1 MACLWKKS
9 FTIQVTDVDE
19 TPIDANPN
27 SVRFTD
33 NFEDGNLAGWTAA
46 SGTWSVTTDGST
58 KALIQTTGNTTG
70 LITAGS
76 VWQDIA
82 FEAKVKVPIANANA
96 GILFRVQDANNY
108 YMYRINVNDKK
119 LELFKAV
126 NGTLTPVSSML
137 FLPMRLRA
145 SGIP

>member
-1 MACLWKKS
+1 M
-9 FTIQVTDVDE
+9 
-19 TPIDANPN
+19 
-27 SVRFTD
+27 
-33 NFEDGNLAGWTAA
+33 
-46 SGTWSVTTDGST
+46 
-58 KALIQTTGNTTG
+58 
-70 LITAGS
+70 
-76 VWQDIA
+76 
-82 FEAKVKVPIANANA
+82 EAKVKVPIANANA

-126 NGTLTPVSSML
+126 NGTLTPCPVH

>member
-1 MACLWKKS
+1 M
-9 FTIQVTDVDE
+9 DE

-82 FEAKVKVPIANANA
+82 F
-96 GILFRVQDANNY
+96 
-108 YMYRINVNDKK
+108 
-119 LELFKAV
+119 
-126 NGTLTPVSSML
+126 
-137 FLPMRLRA
+137 
-145 SGIP
+145 